1 MSTGAGFLRRWASRP
16 DVLSRL
22 GMLVLVWVVF
32 TILDASFFSSNI
44 AFSVLQSFA
53 FLALIG
59 TGVGV
64 AMIAGELDL
73 SVASMAAVAGILAVK
88 MASLGLVP
96 AIILAA
102 LIAGTFGV
110 VQGFLIAWLRINSIV
125 FTIGTL
131 FALRGVANLLTDSKA
146 VLLPLDKLD
155 GSEQLIERLWVFCP
169 YVFITIAVVLVIGI
183 GMALTRWGREIYAIG
198 GARAESIAA
207 GVPQMRPLIIAFGI
221 SGFTA
226 GLGGALSAVVAGS
239 GAAEAYSSVLLQ
251 AVTAVLIGGIGLY
264 GGRGSIFNVVIGCLI
279 LESFIAGLIDQGAT
293 QEVQQLATGGLL
305 LLVVAVEFI
314 TGIEA
319 SDDRWQLPTELARRF
334 GGLRRRVGET

>member
-1 MSTGAGFLRRWASRP
+1 MSTGATFLRRWASQP

-44 AFSVLQSFA
+44 VFSVLQSFA
-53 FLALIG
+53 FLALIA

-102 LIAGTFGV
+102 VIAGIFGV

-131 FALRGVANLLTDSKA
+131 FALRGVANLLTNSKA
-146 VLLPLDKLD
+146 VLLPLKELD
-155 GSEQLIERLWVFCP
+155 GSERLIERIWVFCP

-198 GARAESIAA
+198 GARAESVAA

-314 TGIEA
+314 TGMEA
-319 SDDRWQLPTELARRF
+319 SDDRWQFPTELARRF

>member
-1 MSTGAGFLRRWASRP
+1 MSTGAGFLRRWASQP

-44 AFSVLQSFA
+44 VFSVLQSFA
-53 FLALIG
+53 FLALIA
-59 TGVGV
+59 TGIGV

-102 LIAGTFGV
+102 LIAGVFGV
-110 VQGFLIAWLRINSIV
+110 VQGFLIASLRINSIV

-131 FALRGVANLLTDSKA
+131 FALRGVANLLTNSKA

-155 GSEQLIERLWVFCP
+155 GSEQLIERIWVFCP

-198 GARAESIAA
+198 GARAESVAA

-226 GLGGALSAVVAGS
+226 GLGGGLSAVVAGS

-314 TGIEA
+314 TGLEA
-319 SDDRWQLPTELARRF
+319 SEDRWQFPTEIARRF